1 MEKFSTEALNSMEQ
15 FSHVP
20 AFVLDV
26 SFLTTLP
33 LRATLDAV
41 RPAAAC
47 LKPAVTPPA
56 SHHEY
61 VL

>member
-1 MEKFSTEALNSMEQ
+1 MNMEHFSTEALNSMEQ

-20 AFVLDV
+20 AFVLGV

-33 LRATLDAV
+33 LHATRC
-41 RPAAAC
+41 RPAAAW